1 MTVRQFGS
9 LFLLGIIWGA
19 SFLFIKVALPTVPP
33 LTIVLVRTCL
43 AGAAL
48 YAVARHR
55 GLKMPSPGPVWLSF
69 LVMGLFNGAI
79 PYSLISWGEQY
90 IEAGLAAILNSLM
103 PLFTVTIA
111 HIVTGDERFSPRKG
125 LGLVLG
131 LSGVVLVMG
140 PSVLAGLGSHILGQL
155 AMAGAAASY
164 AVAVVYGKKLSGER
178 PLILATG
185 QMIGGSLL
193 IAPLSLGFDRPW
205 TLTPTLPAL
214 ASLAALGLL
223 GTAVAYIIYYRLLPQ
238 IGATRLSLVTYII
251 PVSGVFW
258 GWLVLSERLHPSA
271 FAGLGLILAS
281 VTAVGRGSVQ
291 DGSLSGPG
299 RKR

>member
-79 PYSLISWGEQY
+79 PYSLISWGEQH

-103 PLFTVTIA
+103 PLFTVVIA
-111 HIVTGDERFSPRKG
+111 HVVTRDERFSPRKG

-164 AVAVVYGKKLSGER
+164 AVAVVYGK
-178 PLILATG
+178 
-185 QMIGGSLL
+185 
-193 IAPLSLGFDRPW
+193 
-205 TLTPTLPAL
+205 
-214 ASLAALGLL
+214 
-223 GTAVAYIIYYRLLPQ
+223 
-238 IGATRLSLVTYII
+238 
-251 PVSGVFW
+251 
-258 GWLVLSERLHPSA
+258 
-271 FAGLGLILAS
+271 
-281 VTAVGRGSVQ
+281 
-291 DGSLSGPG
+291 
-299 RKR
+299 